1 MNTVLTFIVEN
12 PSYAIIIALVLIIAV
27 REIGIKNIFGI
38 LGAIRGQQ
46 KQIPPVIKDNHLEV
60 MQELHK
66 QNQILFEQNAKFA
79 TNHAMHE
86 IPDIK
91 KSVDRME
98 GKLDKLFERMDE
110 HGNRLTAIET
120 AQKVEDKIKKEQK

>member
-1 MNTVLTFIVEN
+1 MEKILNFIIVN
-12 PSYAIIIALVLIIAV
+12 PSYAIIIALVLIIAI

-38 LGAIRGQQ
+38 LGAIRGTT

-66 QNQILFEQNAKFA
+66 QNQILFEQNKVFS
-79 TNHAMHE
+79 TNHSMHE

-98 GKLDKLFERMDE
+98 LKLDRLFERMDE
-110 HGNRLTAIET
+110 HGNRLTELET
-120 AQKVEDKIKKEQK
+120 INRVEGKANKEKK